1 MLGHD
6 AAGSLEAD
14 TDFYTVGTG
23 AHRNELT
30 ARISPG
36 WFCTVPSESV
46 TEDIRARN
54 VTSVT
59 PVSWSGSWSCLR
71 LRGRSSGCPEA
82 VGEMCGGEV
91 LSPMFPIYVMD
102 SALLFSVGRDT
113 HASQANMAN
122 WVQGSFKPW
131 AGFVL
136 SKYGKVTNS
145 QQGREECWGRPW
157 WREA

>member
-1 MLGHD
+1 M
-6 AAGSLEAD
+6 
-14 TDFYTVGTG
+14 
-23 AHRNELT
+23 ELPE
-30 ARISPG
+30 IKG
-36 WFCTVPSESV
+36 KK
-46 TEDIRARN
+46 
-54 VTSVT
+54 
-59 PVSWSGSWSCLR
+59 LR
-71 LRGRSSGCPEA
+71 MPRGCGGD
-82 VGEMCGGEV
+82 VGGEV

-131 AGFVL
+131 GGFVL